1 MNGGAYRNMET
12 HLPFIVQSPV
22 CLIGNSKGE
31 VTMTEDINKEVK
43 SVNTEAPA
51 EVKPD
56 PVAELT
62 KKVQAM
68 EENFK
73 REQQISSKK
82 ELENKEL
89 KAQLSNRDSDR
100 DLMKILVASMAEQ
113 KGVTEDEMDETLRV
127 RKPDLLAQFEELEKT
142 REIKRSQDAYNARAN
157 AIFEEVKHLPEDDEN
172 RDFVF
177 TALMAGLPD
186 KAETRIKK
194 LKETPKPE
202 PKPSEEEIAEAAR
215 AHLEKEGQLTN
226 DLPIPSGT
234 GKVWDSAKIAELK
247 KNAGTPK
254 GLKELMEA
262 LPEIEAA
269 TKAGL
274 LKV

>member
-1 MNGGAYRNMET
+1 
-12 HLPFIVQSPV
+12 
-22 CLIGNSKGE
+22 
-31 VTMTEDINKEVK
+31 MTEDINKEVK